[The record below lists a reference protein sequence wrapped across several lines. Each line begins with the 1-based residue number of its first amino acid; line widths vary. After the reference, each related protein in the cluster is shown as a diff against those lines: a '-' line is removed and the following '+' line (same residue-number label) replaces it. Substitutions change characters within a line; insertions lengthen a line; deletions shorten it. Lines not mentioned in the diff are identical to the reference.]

1 MAARVT
7 PNGKADTTAERLWV
21 AAAQMFREQ
30 GYASA
35 TTRELAERLG
45 ITRATLYYHISKKED
60 LLHGICREALERVT
74 AAVTEALDGVEDPL
88 ERLRALMTAHLVS
101 MLTDVDM
108 HATMLLEL
116 DALTGEYRREVVGLR
131 DQYESLVSHTVF
143 EGQRSG
149 ALRTDLTAKQLTLA
163 LLSLLNWPIT
173 WYRPGGEL
181 DPPEFAGILFELY
194 VNGSAGAT

>member
-1 MAARVT
+1 MAGRLT
-7 PNGKADTTAERLWV
+7 TNGKNDSTAERLWV
-21 AAAQMFREQ
+21 AAAEMFRER

-74 AAVTEALDGVEDPL
+74 AAVTEALDGVEDPV
-88 ERLRALMTAHLVS
+88 ERIRALMSAHLVS
-101 MLTDVDM
+101 MLTDIDM

-116 DALTGEYRREVVGLR
+116 DALTGEYRREVVALR

-149 ALRTDLTAKQLTLA
+149 ALRTDITAKHLTLA

-173 WYRPGGEL
+173 WYRPGGGL
-181 DPPEFAGILFELY
+181 DPAEFAGILFDVY
-194 VNGSAGAT
+194 INGSNATT